1 MGLPAVPMTAAR
13 SRTKKIGCAVRITV
27 KMIAKFPQ
35 FKVSFCLFFCVNLLE
50 RYIKI
55 ANYCVICA

>member
-13 SRTKKIGCAVRITV
+13 SRTKKIGCPVRITV

-35 FKVSFCLFFCVNLLE
+35 FKVEFLLFFLRQFV
-50 RYIKI
+50 RKI
-55 ANYCVICA
+55 YKNC